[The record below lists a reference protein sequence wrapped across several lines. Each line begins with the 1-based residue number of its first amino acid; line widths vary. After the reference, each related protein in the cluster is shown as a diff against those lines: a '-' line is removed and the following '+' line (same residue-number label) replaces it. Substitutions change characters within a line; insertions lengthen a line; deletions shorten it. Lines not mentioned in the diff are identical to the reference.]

1 MRPALALIL
10 ALLFAPLAPLAALAE
25 SPEVLIEE
33 QVRQTLGAELPV
45 EALVRVR
52 FNGAT
57 PEAAEAISAFWM
69 DRDSGQFLANAVTE
83 TGVTHRLAGRALA
96 VIALPVPARRLMP
109 GEIIGPDDIVT
120 TELSLRRVG
129 AFTVTDAAQLDGMQ
143 VRRMLAQGRPVMTQ
157 SVMQPLVIDRGD
169 KVNILYDDGQL
180 VLTAPGRA
188 LDSAH
193 RGAGLRI
200 VNLVSNAALEGIARG
215 PGLVEVI
222 R

>member
-1 MRPALALIL
+1 MRRALALIL
-10 ALLFAPLAPLAALAE
+10 ATLLVPLAALAE
-25 SPEVLIEE
+25 TPAVLIEE
-33 QVRQTLGAELPV
+33 QVRQTLGAELPP
-45 EALVRVR
+45 EAMIRVR
-52 FNGAT
+52 FKGAT

-83 TGVTHRLAGRALA
+83 TGVTHRLAGMALA
-96 VIALPVPARRLMP
+96 VMALPVPAQRLMP
-109 GEIIGPDDIVT
+109 GAIIGPEDIVM

-129 AFTVTDAAQLDGMQ
+129 AFTITDPTLLEGMQ

-169 KVNILYDDGQL
+169 KVSILYDDGRL

>member
-1 MRPALALIL
+1 MRLVL
-10 ALLFAPLAPLAALAE
+10 ALLFAVLAPCVVQAE
-25 SPEVLIEE
+25 TPEILIEE
-33 QVRQTLGAELPV
+33 QVRQTLGAELPI
-45 EALVRVR
+45 EALIRVR
-52 FNGAT
+52 FSGA
-57 PEAAEAISAFWM
+57 PIKQAELISAFWM
-69 DRDSGQFLANAVTE
+69 DRDSGQFLANAVTGQ
-83 TGVTHRLAGRALA
+83 GVTHRLSGVALA
-96 VIALPVPARRLMP
+96 VLELPVPARRLMP
-109 GEIIGPDDIVT
+109 GEIVTDADIVL

-129 AFTVTDAAQLDGMQ
+129 AFTITDPAQLQGMQ

-169 KVNILYDDGQL
+169 KVNILYDDGRL

-193 RGAGLRI
+193 RGAELRI
-200 VNLVSNAALEGIARG
+200 VNLVSNTSLAAIARA